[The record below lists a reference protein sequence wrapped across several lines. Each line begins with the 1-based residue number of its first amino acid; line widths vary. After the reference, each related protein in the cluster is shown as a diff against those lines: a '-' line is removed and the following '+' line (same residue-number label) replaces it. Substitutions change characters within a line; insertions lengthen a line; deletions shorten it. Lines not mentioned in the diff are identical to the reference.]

1 MEPIPGARW
10 ALPDREWGLAL
21 QSNTLV
27 LLERKAGTQNWS
39 GVGTMPLP
47 ELISQVEDWIKG
59 TVVPTLQRL
68 LDAIFP
74 PATPTVALPQTVAD
88 VVRDRLGAG
97 AVQYVSSHRKFG
109 YVPKDP
115 GNV

>member
-1 MEPIPGARW
+1 MDPIPGARW

-21 QSNTLV
+21 NGDTLV
-27 LLERKAGTQNWS
+27 LLERKSSTLYWAGVT
-39 GVGTMPLP
+39 TMPLP
-47 ELISQVEDWIKG
+47 DLIDQVEDWLKD

-74 PATPTVALPQTVAD
+74 PATPTVVSPQTVAD

-109 YVPKDP
+109 YVPRDP